1 MISDRNTHLTGLN
14 NTNGSVSDP
23 ICSGEG
29 GDCSNEPLQRLLEP
43 GELGGTDR
51 IRTGNQCRLA
61 VNTRVRSSSA
71 SRPNLSL
78 CRLNAFALTFEFGDL
93 SWSAASDYH

>member
-1 MISDRNTHLTGLN
+1 MQPVKYAFYWFLLSSNSQPDDFRQKHPPDWLKQHKWISVRSHLLG
-14 NTNGSVSDP
+14 G
-23 ICSGEG
+23 G

-61 VNTRVRSSSA
+61 VNIRVRSSSA

-78 CRLNAFALTFEFGDL
+78 
-93 SWSAASDYH
+93 AA